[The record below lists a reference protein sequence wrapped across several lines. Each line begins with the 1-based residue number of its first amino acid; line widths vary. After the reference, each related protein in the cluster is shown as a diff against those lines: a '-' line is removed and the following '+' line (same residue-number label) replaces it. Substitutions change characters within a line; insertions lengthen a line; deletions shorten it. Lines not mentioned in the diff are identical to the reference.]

1 MDFLYFPDDKMEYIP
16 SLISL
21 AIFMLLAVGAMYWFI
36 KKSKREEK
44 SFNEKYNQGEF
55 KIDEKDNSPN
65 KNKSK

>member
-1 MDFLYFPDDKMEYIP
+1 MDFLYFPDDKMEYVP

-44 SFNEKYNQGEF
+44 SFNQKYNQGEYR
-55 KIDEKDNSPN
+55 IDDKGSSSDKDN
-65 KNKSK
+65 